1 MAELGLPARLRPFSQ
16 TTTKFARLVWLAILL
31 FAIAADLA
39 ALVYVSRDY
48 AHVRPAMA
56 RIGLTYEVDYY
67 EGVTVEQ
74 LPPGE
79 IRFDGPVLSRI
90 ERIEG
95 NPIPHDATIGQLR
108 TALEGVDKP
117 NIRIELRGS
126 DGTLKPVLL
135 ERRNVPADRSPWF
148 ADNSYMATRM
158 ALALLACVVLLSCST
173 LLALRR
179 PSDPVAMILAI
190 AFAGMAATIDPPLPM
205 WMGLG
210 LSWIDDAVAACWF
223 YLLMIGL
230 ATFPNGVFVP
240 RPFRWLVPLG
250 IPITI
255 FLSLPNVDGTL
266 QGLTGAFV
274 LLLIV
279 GSQISRYRRLPTG
292 VERQQ
297 IKWAAFGFGVGVILL
312 ACAFVAAA
320 ALADVHG
327 NIDQLGS
334 LIVLSFF
341 SVGMLVIPLGL
352 LIALTR
358 FRLWE
363 ADTVI
368 TRSAAYAVV
377 TMLVGIVWAASADL
391 AKLIIS
397 SIMGQQHEAGATA
410 IGAIV
415 AVGVFGP
422 TQHAVLGWTRQ
433 RFASPAD
440 RLGELPNRL
449 KEWSVTEAPDEL
461 GDRILTAIE
470 DALHPTSALLYA
482 DADGTAEELARM
494 STEPNADRGPH
505 QTLQLSDEIG
515 SVGRLVLGPRTDG
528 NRYSHKE
535 LEALQDIARS
545 IASALRTSRTRHG
558 KELRMEQMIDQMQ
571 ERLSQLE
578 GGPKPSPA

>member
-1 MAELGLPARLRPFSQ
+1 MAELALPARLRSLSSR
-16 TTTKFARLVWLAILL
+16 TSRIVRVLWLATLL
-31 FAIAADLA
+31 FAIAADIAGLI
-39 ALVYVSRDY
+39 YVSRDY

-56 RIGLTYEVDYY
+56 RVGLTYEVDYY
-67 EGVTVEQ
+67 EGVMVEQ

-79 IRFDGPVLSRI
+79 IRFDGSVLSRI

-95 NPIPHDATIGQLR
+95 SPVPHDATISQLR
-108 TALEGVDKP
+108 SALDGVNKP
-117 NIRIELRGS
+117 VIRIDLRSS
-126 DGTLKPVLL
+126 DGVLKPVLL

-148 ADNSYMATRM
+148 ADNPYMATRM

-179 PSDPVAMILAI
+179 PSDTVAMILAI

-240 RPFRWLVPLG
+240 RNFRWLILLG

-255 FLSLPNVDGTL
+255 FLSLPGVDGTL

-279 GSQISRYRRLPTG
+279 GSQVTRYRRLPTG
-292 VERQQ
+292 IERQQ

-312 ACAFVAAA
+312 ACAFVAVV
-320 ALADVHG
+320 ALADEHG

-334 LIVLSFF
+334 LITLSFF
-341 SVGMLVIPLGL
+341 SGGMLVIPLGL

-397 SIMGQQHEAGATA
+397 TIMGQQHEAGATA

-422 TQHAVLGWTRQ
+422 TQNAVLGWTRK

-440 RLGELPNRL
+440 RLGELPERL
-449 KEWSVTEAPDEL
+449 KEWSVTEAPNEL
-461 GDRILTAIE
+461 GGRILAAID
-470 DALHPTSALLYA
+470 DALHPSSAVLHV
-482 DADGTAEELARM
+482 DADGAVEELARR
-494 STEPNADRGPH
+494 TAEDHTARGPH
-505 QTLQLSDEIG
+505 QTLQLGDDTG
-515 SVGRLVLGPRTDG
+515 PVGRLVLGPRTDG

-535 LEALQDIARS
+535 LEALQDIARP
-545 IASALRTSRTRHG
+545 IAGALRTSRTRHG
-558 KELRMEQMIDQMQ
+558 KEVRMQQMIDQMQ

>member
-1 MAELGLPARLRPFSQ
+1 M
-16 TTTKFARLVWLAILL
+16 VWLAFLL
-31 FAIAADLA
+31 FAIAADIA
-39 ALVYVSRDY
+39 ALIYVSRDY

-67 EGVTVEQ
+67 EGFTVEQ
-74 LPPGE
+74 MPRGE

-90 ERIEG
+90 ERIDG
-95 NPIPHDATIGQLR
+95 NSISRNATIGEVKAVLDEIDAPVIQ
-108 TALEGVDKP
+108 VD
-117 NIRIELRGS
+117 LRGP
-126 DGTLKPVLL
+126 DGTVKSISL
-135 ERRNVPADRSPWF
+135 ERRSVPADRSRWF
-148 ADNSYMATRM
+148 TDNPYMATRM
-158 ALALLACVVLLSCST
+158 ALAVLACVVLLSCSA

-179 PSDPVAMILAI
+179 PSDPVAMLLAV

-210 LSWIDDAVAACWF
+210 LTWVDDVVAAGWF
-223 YLLMIGL
+223 YLLMIAL

-240 RPFRWLVPLG
+240 RSYRWLVLLG
-250 IPITI
+250 VPITI
-255 FLSLPNVDGTL
+255 FLSLRDVDGII
-266 QGLTGAFV
+266 QGITGALV

-279 GSQISRYRRLPTG
+279 GSHVSRYRRLPDG
-292 VERQQ
+292 IERQQ
-297 IKWAAFGFGVGVILL
+297 IKWAAFGFSIGLLLL
-312 ACAFVAAA
+312 AGSFVAVAVLQDA
-320 ALADVHG
+320 NG
-327 NIDQLGS
+327 NLDQLGS

-363 ADTVI
+363 ADTII

-422 TQHAVLGWTRQ
+422 TQNAVLGWTRQ

-440 RLGELPNRL
+440 RLGELPERL
-449 KEWSVTEAPDEL
+449 KEWSVTEAPAEL
-461 GDRILTAIE
+461 GARILTAID
-470 DALHPTSALLYA
+470 DALHPSSSVLYF
-482 DADGTAEELARM
+482 DADGSSEELARLANDGHAEM
-494 STEPNADRGPH
+494 GPRK
-505 QTLQLSDEIG
+505 TLQLGDETGTI
-515 SVGRLVLGPRTDG
+515 GRLVLGPRTDG

-535 LEALQDIARS
+535 MDALQDIARP
-545 IASALRTSRTRHG
+545 IAAALRTSRTRHG
-558 KELRMEQMIDQMQ
+558 KEMRMQQMIDQMQ